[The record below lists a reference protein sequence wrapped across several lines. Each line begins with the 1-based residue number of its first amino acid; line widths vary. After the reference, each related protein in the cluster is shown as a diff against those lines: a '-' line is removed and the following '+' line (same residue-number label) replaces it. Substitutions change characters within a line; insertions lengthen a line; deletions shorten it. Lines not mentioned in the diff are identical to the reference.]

1 MGEICWSLWVTRAP
15 NVFPLF
21 CRQDLAFP
29 VGDEIFSDG
38 RCLVGIGFGDFFQLE
53 FLSITLFLG

>member
-1 MGEICWSLWVTRAP
+1 MGEICWSLWVARAS
-15 NVFPLF
+15 NVFPFF

-29 VGDEIFSDG
+29 MGEKIFFGG